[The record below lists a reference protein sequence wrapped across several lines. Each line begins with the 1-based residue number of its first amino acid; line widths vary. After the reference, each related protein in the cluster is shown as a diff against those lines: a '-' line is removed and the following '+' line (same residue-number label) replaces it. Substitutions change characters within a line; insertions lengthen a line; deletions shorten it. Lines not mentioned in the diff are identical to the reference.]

1 MRDNLL
7 IACLFAFLGLSAVF
21 FVKNKKIL
29 ALYERSIAQEKSGA
43 LARPGTDEPYD
54 WWMQYIFTERI
65 DDIEGRRVDLDNK
78 SIGVVI
84 LFSERA
90 GCGSCLQLEAT
101 AWQAFLNQEQ
111 NAEKVAVKL
120 VCTVGDVEMQRQEFK
135 AMHIDFPIHFVNS
148 ESFLEKLSIQWT
160 PRILFIYKG
169 RILGGYTAEMFNR
182 EKSKAMM
189 EKFKEFVKLN

>member
-1 MRDNLL
+1 M
-7 IACLFAFLGLSAVF
+7 GLSAVLF
-21 FVKNKKIL
+21 IKNKKIL
-29 ALYERSIAQEKSGA
+29 SNYERSVAQEKSDA
-43 LARPGTDEPYD
+43 LTRPGTNESYD
-54 WWMQYIFTERI
+54 WWMRDIFTESI
-65 DDIEGRRVDLDNK
+65 YDIEGRKVDLDNK
-78 SIGVVI
+78 SISVLL

-182 EKSKAMM
+182 EKSMAMM
-189 EKFKEFVKLN
+189 AKFKEFVNLN